1 MTTTRR
7 TIAWLR
13 GDLRVDDNPA
23 LAAAHERG
31 TDGCTAVHLLDEA
44 FWSKHHWGPARR
56 GMTLR
61 AVAAMRPRL
70 ADAGIDL
77 RVLSTASSSAEDVI
91 TEACRVSG
99 ATEVHANR
107 EFGVDENRR
116 DDAVANR
123 LANANVAF
131 ERHHDQTILPV
142 EEIRSGAGT
151 PYTVFTPFKRKW
163 LALLTDA
170 GIPAPL
176 SPPHGSGVVPK
187 TTDAFPG
194 EITLEAALAD
204 APESAFEAGE
214 AEPLRRLDAFLDG
227 PVQRYHDDRD
237 PPSLDGTSTLS
248 PWLACGS
255 ISPRRIL
262 RKLVDRFGEDPATWQ
277 EGPSTWLSELIWR
290 EFYRHVMDGIPKLS
304 MDRPLHGWTDRVQ
317 WRDDDA
323 GFAAWCEGRTG
334 IAIVDA
340 GMRQLAAT
348 GWMHNRVRM
357 ITATFLAKHLLIDW
371 RRGERFFMKQL
382 VDGDFPSNN
391 GGWQWAAS
399 TGTDAA
405 PYFRIFNPDRQAE
418 RFDAAGTYIRRWVP
432 EYDGPASMKPIVDLK
447 AARVRA
453 IETFKSA
460 KNAVTA

>member
-1 MTTTRR
+1 MTSSRR

-13 GDLRVDDNPA
+13 GDLRLDDNPA
-23 LAAAHERG
+23 LAEAHARG
-31 TDGCTAVHLLDEA
+31 TDGCTAVYLLDDA

-56 GMTLR
+56 GMSLR

-77 RVLSTASSSAEDVI
+77 RILTTATRSAEDVI
-91 TEACRVSG
+91 ADACRASG

-107 EFGVDENRR
+107 EFGVNEHRR
-116 DDAVANR
+116 DEVVANR
-123 LANANVAF
+123 LAEANVDF
-131 ERHHDQTILPV
+131 RRHHDQTILPV

-151 PYTVFTPFKRKW
+151 PYTVFTPFKKKW
-163 LALLTDA
+163 LKLLETSGAPVPIEPPGPPVSPTADA
-170 GIPAPL
+170 RF
-176 SPPHGSGVVPK
+176 V
-187 TTDAFPG
+187 D
-194 EITLEAALAD
+194 EIDLDAALRD
-204 APESAFEAGE
+204 VPESAFEAGE
-214 AEPLRRLDAFLDG
+214 AEPRRRLEAFLDG
-227 PVQRYHDDRD
+227 PVERYHDDRD

-262 RKLVDRFGEDPATWQ
+262 RMLTDRFGEDPASWQ
-277 EGPSTWLSELIWR
+277 EGPATWLSELIWR

-304 MDRPLHGWTDRVQ
+304 MDRPLHGWTDRVE
-317 WRDDDA
+317 WRDDEA
-323 GFAAWCEGRTG
+323 GFTAWCDGRTG

-340 GMRQLAAT
+340 GMRQMAAT

-371 RRGERFFMKQL
+371 RRGERFFMHQL

-418 RFDAAGTYIRRWVP
+418 RFDPEATYIRRWVP
-432 EYDGPASMKPIVDLK
+432 EYDGPGSMKPIVDLK